1 MNWQEQVIRYLL
13 IFLEN
18 FTFFYIIFRKR
29 TRELSHRNIVM
40 ILACCLLIIMGMQFQ
55 LELEANITPFSMIL
69 LIVFIVLY
77 YIFDVSV
84 IEMIGLA
91 LEQWL
96 MISMIEMS
104 LYVGF
109 GQYGLRESEL
119 DNIVMLSIMM
129 FLWLYYIAIGK
140 RIEPYLFQVPIKVL
154 YLLDFI
160 MFILTA
166 MMEFFSY
173 VIVRELTESH
183 VIVIGKLL
191 VALGGILIC
200 ILLVA
205 MVYFYNRTQMFRV
218 EKSLVELQ
226 NEQQREYFQQLLD
239 KEEETKKFRHDI
251 IDDLLEMQ
259 NYCIKQD
266 YDKLEMYL
274 KSTLGVIENISKENY
289 DIGNDIINTVL
300 NYYLKPIRSG
310 YDVEVSGYID
320 DKLPIE
326 QRDLCI
332 ISSNLIKN
340 AVEAVKKQES
350 GKIIFEVKE
359 GKKYLSIRVE
369 NTFEG
374 NLELG
379 KDGFPRTTKDDSGR
393 HGIGLQNVKRIV
405 DKYAGQCYV
414 DVNDN
419 RYQMKVFLKV

>member
-1 MNWQEQVIRYLL
+1 MSGQEQIIRYLL
-13 IFLEN
+13 IFLEY
-18 FTFFYIIFRKR
+18 FSFFYVIFRKR
-29 TRELSHRNIVM
+29 TRKISKRNIVM
-40 ILACCLLIIMGMQFQ
+40 ILACCMLVIIGMRFQ
-55 LELEANITPFSMIL
+55 LELEENITPFSTIL
-69 LIVFIVLY
+69 LIVFIILY
-77 YIFDVSV
+77 YIFDISV

-96 MISMIEMS
+96 MISMIELS
-104 LYVGF
+104 LYVVF
-109 GQYGLRESEL
+109 EQHGLKEGAL

-129 FLWLYYIAIGK
+129 FLWLYYIVIGR

-173 VIVRELTESH
+173 IIVMELTKSH
-183 VIVIGKLL
+183 VVAIGKLL
-191 VALGGILIC
+191 VMLGGSLIC
-200 ILLVA
+200 ILLVT
-205 MVYFYNRTQMFRV
+205 MVYFYNHTQMFRV
-218 EKSLVELQ
+218 EKSLAELQ
-226 NEQQREYFQQLLD
+226 NEQQREYFQQLLN

-251 IDDLLEMQ
+251 VDDLLAMQ
-259 NYCIKQD
+259 NYCKKQD

-300 NYYLKPIRSG
+300 NYYLKPVRLD
-310 YDVEVSGYID
+310 YVVEVSGYVD

-332 ISSNLIKN
+332 ISSNLIRN
-340 AVEAVKKQES
+340 AVEAVEKQES
-350 GKIIFEVKE
+350 GKIVFEVKE
-359 GKKYLSIRVE
+359 GKKYLSIKVE
-369 NTFEG
+369 NTFDG

-379 KDGFPRTTKDDSGR
+379 KDGLPKTTKDDAGS
-393 HGIGLQNVKRIV
+393 HGIGLQNVKKIV
-405 DKYAGQCYV
+405 DKYDGRWHV

-419 RYQMKVFLKV
+419 KYQMEIFFKV